1 MRLPSFCDHVRNN
14 VEAKLWERER
24 ETERGER
31 ETEREREGERD
42 IEREREVNN
51 LKLSFILYTSRK
63 FPFM

>member
-24 ETERGER
+24 R
-31 ETEREREGERD
+31 EEKRERER
-42 IEREREVNN
+42 EREREVNK

-63 FPFM
+63 FSFM

>member
-24 ETERGER
+24 R
-31 ETEREREGERD
+31 EGKRER
-42 IEREREVNN
+42 EREREVNN

-63 FPFM
+63 FSFM